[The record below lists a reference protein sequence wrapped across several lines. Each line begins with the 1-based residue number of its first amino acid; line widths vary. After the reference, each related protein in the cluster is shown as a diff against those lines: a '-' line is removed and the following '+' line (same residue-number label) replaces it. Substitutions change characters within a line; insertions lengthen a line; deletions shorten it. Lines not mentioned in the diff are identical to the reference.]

1 MAVAEDDRLRVFP
14 AQGCVMSNEIL
25 RQHQAVWQKKP
36 ILRLL
41 YTEWYQEIAGWL
53 QPGQTLEVGGGTG
66 NLKEFAPSVV
76 CTDIVKVPWLDAV
89 ADAQQLPFVSGS
101 LANIVLFDTLH
112 HLENVRYFFDEALRV
127 LQPGGR
133 VIIMD
138 PYISVF
144 SWPIYH
150 FLHPEPV
157 DFSQDPLT
165 LSPTK
170 PGRKP
175 FDANQ
180 AISTILFERSS
191 GRFHELY
198 PTLKKRSHQRL
209 AFFAYPLSGGFEH
222 PSLMPAWM
230 VRPVLTL
237 ERLLGVL
244 SRYLAFRILVV
255 LEKGSP

>member
-1 MAVAEDDRLRVFP
+1 
-14 AQGCVMSNEIL
+14 MSDEIL
-25 RQHQAVWQKKP
+25 WRHQIIWQKKP
-36 ILRLL
+36 VLRLL
-41 YTEWYQEIAGWL
+41 YTEWYQEIAEWL
-53 QPGQTLEVGGGTG
+53 QPGRTLEVGGGTG

-76 CTDIVKVPWLDAV
+76 CTDIVKLPWLDAV
-89 ADAQQLPFVSGS
+89 VDAQQLPFASGT

-127 LQPGGR
+127 LQLGGR

-138 PYISVF
+138 PYISVC
-144 SWPIYH
+144 SWPVYH

-157 DFSQDPLT
+157 DFDQDPLV
-165 LSPTK
+165 LSPMQ

-191 GRFHELY
+191 RRFQELY
-198 PTLKKRSHQRL
+198 PSLKKLRHHRL

-222 PSLMPAWM
+222 PSLMPSWM
-230 VRPVLTL
+230 VRPILAL

>member
-1 MAVAEDDRLRVFP
+1 
-14 AQGCVMSNEIL
+14 MSDEIL
-25 RQHQAVWQKKP
+25 RRHQMVWQQKP
-36 ILRLL
+36 VLRML
-41 YTEWYQEIAGWL
+41 YSEWYQEIAGWL
-53 QPGQTLEVGGGTG
+53 QPGRTLEVGGGTG

-76 CTDIVKVPWLDAV
+76 CTDIVKLPWLDAIV
-89 ADAQQLPFVSGS
+89 DAQQLPFAKDS
-101 LANIVLFDTLH
+101 LANLVLFDVLH
-112 HLENVRYFFDEALRV
+112 HLENVRDFFDEALRV

-138 PYISVF
+138 PYISLC
-144 SWPIYH
+144 SWPVYH

-157 DFSQDPLT
+157 DFDQDPLV
-165 LSPTK
+165 LSPLQ

-191 GRFHELY
+191 RRFHELY
-198 PTLKKRSHQRL
+198 PSLKKRSHQRL

-222 PSLMPAWM
+222 PSLMPTWM

>member
-1 MAVAEDDRLRVFP
+1 
-14 AQGCVMSNEIL
+14 MSDEIL
-25 RQHQAVWQKKP
+25 RRHQIVWQKKP
-36 ILRLL
+36 VLRLL
-41 YTEWYQEIAGWL
+41 YTEWYQEIVGWL
-53 QPGQTLEVGGGTG
+53 QPGRTLEVGGGTG

-76 CTDIVKVPWLDAV
+76 CTDIVKLPWLDAV
-89 ADAQQLPFVSGS
+89 ADARRLPFADGS
-101 LANIVLFDTLH
+101 LANIVLFDALH

-133 VIIMD
+133 IIIMD
-138 PYISVF
+138 PYISVC

-157 DFSQDPLT
+157 NFDQDPLALT
-165 LSPTK
+165 PVR

-180 AISTILFERSS
+180 AVSTILFERSS

-198 PTLKKRSHQRL
+198 PTLKKIRHHRL
-209 AFFAYPLSGGFEH
+209 AFFAYPLSGGFDH
-222 PSLMPAWM
+222 SSLLPTWM
-230 VRPVLTL
+230 IRTVLAL
-237 ERLLGVL
+237 ERLVGVL

-255 LEKGSP
+255 LEKGSS

>member
-1 MAVAEDDRLRVFP
+1 
-14 AQGCVMSNEIL
+14 MSHEIL
-25 RQHQAVWQKKP
+25 RQHQSVWQKKP

-41 YTEWYQEIAGWL
+41 YTEWYQGITKWL

-66 NLKEFAPSVV
+66 NLKEFAPSVI
-76 CTDIVKVPWLDAV
+76 CTDIVKLPWLDAV

-112 HLENVRYFFDEALRV
+112 HLENVRHFFDEALRV

-133 VIIMD
+133 IIIMD
-138 PYISVF
+138 PYISAF

-157 DFSQDPLT
+157 DFSQDPLA
-165 LSPTK
+165 LSPLQ

-180 AISTILFERSS
+180 AVSTIIFERSS
-191 GRFHELY
+191 HRFHELY
-198 PTLKKRSHQRL
+198 PTLKKIRHHRL
-209 AFFAYPLSGGFEH
+209 AFFAYLLSGGFER
-222 PSLMPAWM
+222 PSLLPICL
-230 VRPVLTL
+230 VRPLLSL
-237 ERLLGVL
+237 ERMLWFLN
-244 SRYLAFRILVV
+244 RFLAFRILVV
-255 LEKGSP
+255 LEKGG

>member
-1 MAVAEDDRLRVFP
+1 
-14 AQGCVMSNEIL
+14 MSNEIL
-25 RQHQAVWQKKP
+25 RQHQAVWQSKP

-41 YTEWYQEIAGWL
+41 YTEWYREIVSWL
-53 QPGQTLEVGGGTG
+53 QPGPTLEVGGGTG

-76 CTDIVKVPWLDAV
+76 CTDIVKLPWLDAV
-89 ADAQQLPFVSGS
+89 ADAQQLPFVSDS

-112 HLENVRYFFDEALRV
+112 HLENVRYFFNEALRV

-138 PYISVF
+138 PYISVC
-144 SWPIYH
+144 SWPVYH

-157 DFSQDPLT
+157 DFRQDPLA
-165 LSPTK
+165 LSPMQ

-191 GRFHELY
+191 RRFHELY
-198 PTLKKRSHQRL
+198 PSLKKLQHHRL
-209 AFFAYPLSGGFEH
+209 AFFAYPLSGGFDH
-222 PSLMPAWM
+222 SSLLPVFL
-230 VRPVLTL
+230 VRPVLAL
-237 ERLLGVL
+237 ERVLRLLN
-244 SRYLAFRILVV
+244 RFLAFRVLVV
-255 LEKGSP
+255 LEKGK

>member
-1 MAVAEDDRLRVFP
+1 
-14 AQGCVMSNEIL
+14 MSDEIL
-25 RQHQAVWQKKP
+25 LRHQIIWQQKP
-36 ILRLL
+36 VLRLL
-41 YTEWYQEIAGWL
+41 YREWYQEIAGWL
-53 QPGQTLEVGGGTG
+53 QPGRTLEVGGGTG

-76 CTDIVKVPWLDAV
+76 CTDIVKLPWLDAV
-89 ADAQQLPFVSGS
+89 ADAQQLPFASSS

-138 PYISVF
+138 PYISLC
-144 SWPIYH
+144 SWPVYH

-157 DFSQDPLT
+157 DFDQDPLA
-165 LSPTK
+165 LSPLQ

-191 GRFHELY
+191 RRFEELY
-198 PTLKKRSHQRL
+198 PMLKKLRHHRL
-209 AFFAYPLSGGFEH
+209 AFFAYPLSGGFDH
-222 PSLMPAWM
+222 PSLMPTWM
-230 VRPVLTL
+230 VPPLSAV
-237 ERLLGVL
+237 ERFLGVL

-255 LEKGSP
+255 WEKGSP

>member
-1 MAVAEDDRLRVFP
+1 
-14 AQGCVMSNEIL
+14 MSSEIL
-25 RQHQAVWQKKP
+25 RQHQAVWQSKP

-41 YTEWYQEIAGWL
+41 YSEWYREIVSWL

-76 CTDIVKVPWLDAV
+76 CTDIVKLPWLDAV
-89 ADAQQLPFVSGS
+89 ADAQQLPFVSDS

-138 PYISVF
+138 PYISVC
-144 SWPIYH
+144 SWPVYH

-157 DFSQDPLT
+157 DFRQDPLA
-165 LSPTK
+165 LSPMQ

-191 GRFHELY
+191 RRFHELY
-198 PTLKKRSHQRL
+198 PSLKKLQHHRL
-209 AFFAYPLSGGFEH
+209 AFFAYPLSGGFDH
-222 PSLMPAWM
+222 SSLLPVFL
-230 VRPVLTL
+230 VRPVLAL
-237 ERLLGVL
+237 ERVLRLLN
-244 SRYLAFRILVV
+244 RFLAFRVLVV
-255 LEKGSP
+255 LEKDK

>member
-1 MAVAEDDRLRVFP
+1 
-14 AQGCVMSNEIL
+14 MSDEIL
-25 RQHQAVWQKKP
+25 RRHQLAWQKKP
-36 ILRLL
+36 ALRLL
-41 YTEWYQEIAGWL
+41 YREWYQEIAGWL
-53 QPGQTLEVGGGTG
+53 QPGRTLEVGGGTG

-76 CTDIVKVPWLDAV
+76 CTDIVKLPWLDAV
-89 ADAQQLPFVSGS
+89 VDAQQLPFARSS
-101 LANIVLFDTLH
+101 LANIVLFDALH

-138 PYISVF
+138 PYISIS

-157 DFSQDPLT
+157 DFDHDPLT
-165 LSPTK
+165 LSPTQS
-170 PGRKP
+170 GRNP

-191 GRFHELY
+191 RRFQKLY
-198 PTLKKRSHQRL
+198 PNLKKIRHHRL

-222 PSLMPAWM
+222 ASLMPMWM
-230 VRPVLTL
+230 MRPVLTV
-237 ERLLGVL
+237 ERFLDVL

-255 LEKGSP
+255 LEKGSS

>member
-1 MAVAEDDRLRVFP
+1 
-14 AQGCVMSNEIL
+14 MSNEIL
-25 RQHQAVWQKKP
+25 RQHQAVWQSKP

-41 YTEWYQEIAGWL
+41 YTEWYREIVSWL

-76 CTDIVKVPWLDAV
+76 CTDIVKLPWLDAV
-89 ADAQQLPFVSGS
+89 ADAQQLPFVSDS

-138 PYISVF
+138 PYISVC
-144 SWPIYH
+144 SWPVYH

-157 DFSQDPLT
+157 DFRQDPLA
-165 LSPTK
+165 LSPMQ

-191 GRFHELY
+191 RRFHELY
-198 PTLKKRSHQRL
+198 PSLKKLQHHRL
-209 AFFAYPLSGGFEH
+209 AFFAYPLSGGFDH
-222 PSLMPAWM
+222 SSLLPVFL
-230 VRPVLTL
+230 VRPVLAL
-237 ERLLGVL
+237 ERVLRLLN
-244 SRYLAFRILVV
+244 RFLAFRVLVV
-255 LEKGSP
+255 LEKGK

>member
-1 MAVAEDDRLRVFP
+1 
-14 AQGCVMSNEIL
+14 MSDEIL
-25 RQHQAVWQKKP
+25 RRHQIIWQKKP
-36 ILRLL
+36 VLRLL
-41 YTEWYQEIAGWL
+41 YKEWYQEIAEWL
-53 QPGQTLEVGGGTG
+53 RPGRTLEVGGGTG

-76 CTDIVKVPWLDAV
+76 CTDIVKLPWLDVV
-89 ADAQQLPFVSGS
+89 ADAQQLPFAKGS

-112 HLENVRYFFDEALRV
+112 HLENVRHFFDEALRV
-127 LQPGGR
+127 LKPGGR

-138 PYISVF
+138 PYISVC

-157 DFSQDPLT
+157 DFDQDPLA
-165 LSPTK
+165 LIPAR

-191 GRFHELY
+191 RRFHDLY
-198 PTLKKRSHQRL
+198 PNLKKLRHHRL

-222 PSLMPAWM
+222 PSLVPTWM
-230 VRPVLTL
+230 IRPVLAL
-237 ERLLGVL
+237 ERFLGVL
-244 SRYLAFRILVV
+244 SRYLAFRMLVV
-255 LEKGSP
+255 LEKESP

>member
-1 MAVAEDDRLRVFP
+1 MAAAEDDRLRFLP
-14 AQGCVMSNEIL
+14 AQGGVMSDEIL
-25 RQHQAVWQKKP
+25 RQHQAVWEQKP

-41 YTEWYQEIAGWL
+41 YTEWYREIVSWL
-53 QPGQTLEVGGGTG
+53 RPGRTLEVGGGTG

-76 CTDIVKVPWLDAV
+76 CTDIVKLPWLDAV
-89 ADAQQLPFVSGS
+89 ADAQQLPFAKSS

-112 HLENVRYFFDEALRV
+112 HLENVRHFFDEALRV

-138 PYISVF
+138 PYISVC
-144 SWPIYH
+144 SWPVYH

-157 DFSQDPLT
+157 DFGQDPLVLT
-165 LSPTK
+165 PMQ

-191 GRFHELY
+191 RRFHELY
-198 PTLKKRSHQRL
+198 PNLKKLRHHRL
-209 AFFAYPLSGGFEH
+209 AFFAYPLSGGFEQ
-222 PSLMPAWM
+222 PSLLPIFL
-230 VRPVLTL
+230 VRPVLAL
-237 ERLLGVL
+237 ERVL
-244 SRYLAFRILVV
+244 HFLNRFLAFRILVV
-255 LEKGSP
+255 LEKGK